1 MHFRF
6 YGILFAQ
13 KHQHRPH
20 ASMKNTVL
28 PNIIDVEAS
37 GFGSHSYPIEVGI
50 AMSDGQ
56 RFCSLIEPAPDW
68 THWDPEAEKVHKVS
82 RENLHTHGKPLQD
95 VASKLNRLLSGKT
108 LYSDGW
114 VVDKPW
120 LITLFERADLMMD
133 FTISPLEIIL
143 TEQQMTLWHQTKDR
157 ITLASNLQRH
167 RASND
172 AWIIQETY
180 RQTKH
185 LALCY

>member
-1 MHFRF
+1 M
-6 YGILFAQ
+6 
-13 KHQHRPH
+13 
-20 ASMKNTVL
+20 NTREL

-37 GFGSHSYPIEVGI
+37 GFGSQSYPIEVGI
-50 AMSDGQ
+50 VLSDGK
-56 RFCSLIEPAPDW
+56 RFCSLITPAPDW
-68 THWDPEAEKVHKVS
+68 THWDPEAERVHKVS
-82 RENLHTHGKPLQD
+82 REKLNIHGKPLQY
-95 VASKLNRLLSGKT
+95 VAHTLNSLLSGLT

-120 LITLFERADLMMD
+120 LIRLFECAGIEMA

-143 TEQQMTLWHQTKDR
+143 SEQQMTLWHQTKDSV
-157 ITLASNLQRH
+157 ILNAGLERH

-180 RQTKH
+180 RQSKQQAIKHRKH